1 MINLGNKK
9 VSKLLVGSNV
19 IYQDSDGWIPL
30 ELPDGVTG
38 QVFFKD
44 NGDGTASLAGSVST
58 PDRMNIG
65 VENLI
70 LSPPSGYAFIS
81 DNWTMHNGGSGIELF
96 PTYVFADGSVE
107 QTNFGTGFT
116 AIPSYK
122 LGNLYLKNTYAYPGY
137 DSSGMS
143 GPVEVIFSK
152 NLTVKNA
159 ASLATPVII
168 NIEKV

>member
-1 MINLGNKK
+1 MTATIQGKPVTGL
-9 VSKLLVGSNV
+9 VVGSDTFV
-19 IYQDSDGWIPL
+19 PDSGWIPL

-44 NGDGTASLAGSVST
+44 NGDGTASLTGSVST

-81 DNWTMHNGGSGIELF
+81 DNWTMHNGSSGIELF

-122 LGNLYLKNTYAYPGY
+122 LGNLYLKNTYVYSGY
-137 DSSGMS
+137 DSSGMA

-152 NLTVKNA
+152 NLTVKYA